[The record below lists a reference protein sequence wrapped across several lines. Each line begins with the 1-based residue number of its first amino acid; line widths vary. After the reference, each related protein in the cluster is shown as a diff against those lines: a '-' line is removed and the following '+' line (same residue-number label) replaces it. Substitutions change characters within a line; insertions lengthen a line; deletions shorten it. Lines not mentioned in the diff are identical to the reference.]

1 MQVTGKITR
10 IGKLEEGTSKA
21 GKAWKKVTFVVET
34 SDDYN
39 NIYPF
44 TIFGEEKVDKFLQ
57 YNKVGYSVDVD
68 FNISARE
75 WQDKYFVDLQAWKVF
90 KAQGEASNQ
99 PEMTEEEAG
108 DDLPF

>member
-34 SDDYN
+34 EEDYN
-39 NIYPF
+39 NVYPF

-57 YNKVGYSVDVD
+57 YNKIGFAVDVD

-75 WQDKYFVDLQAWKVF
+75 WNDKYFVDLQAWKVF
-90 KAQGEASNQ
+90 KAQNTDAEVQ
-99 PEMTEEEAG
+99 EEPVEDG
-108 DDLPF
+108 LPF